1 MKLLVTL
8 CNRCSAWNKRGLAE
22 TGVGDS
28 TKNKFL
34 PRKKASLILIFPIPS
49 SHKLDVYLWAQL
61 GL

>member
-34 PRKKASLILIFPIPS
+34 PPKESVVGPHFPNS
-49 SHKLDVYLWAQL
+49 K
-61 GL
+61 